1 MSPTCTAVQA
11 PAPAVLTPRS
21 ESTLANPDSARGK
34 RISGLPT
41 GCVRRTL
48 AYQLHKLRH
57 EVGKKKRE
65 DRGQDDGKR

>member
-11 PAPAVLTPRS
+11 PPRAVVTPRS
-21 ESTLANPDSARGK
+21 ESALADSAGGK

-41 GCVRRTL
+41 GCVRRAL
-48 AYQLHKLRH
+48 AYQLHKLRR

-65 DRGQDDGKR
+65 DDGQDDDKR